1 VAIPDEGD
9 GGSYGTY
16 EYESFGG
23 TVNVEVTDMVTYYQE
38 MSMLAGEIG
47 TAAGSAMG
55 EMAMM
60 ISTGLNQPG
69 GDAGV
74 FPEGAM
80 AARSISGRLAQFQ
93 MFMTDLNEGVRN
105 VGSGAVVIAEIYEN
119 ADSENGATVNDVG
132 FIFGDPSARGPEGF
146 RNGDVKT
153 FSDVAEETG
162 QNAMALT
169 SDESL
174 ARPLSYPYGT
184 IYTFPDGSTK
194 HITSRTEAGAH
205 NTSDAIVT
213 TTTITDKNGN
223 VISTVTERAY
233 SNHMGY
239 NYTTQTT
246 TTGDERN
253 NRTSTTTT
261 AEAPDGDITVS
272 NTTSTTTEGREGP
285 ETTNTTTVE
294 RGEHR
299 EDTDQGPVETATENM
314 DSHGTDDYVEEHG
327 HGY

>member
-1 VAIPDEGD
+1 MGIPREDLEGSSPTD
-9 GGSYGTY
+9 YD
-16 EYESFGG
+16 SFGDK
-23 TVNVEVTDMVTYYQE
+23 VNVEVTDLVSYYQE
-38 MSMLAGEIG
+38 MSMLSGEIG
-47 TAAGSAMG
+47 TAAGTAMG
-55 EMAMM
+55 EMSMM
-60 ISTGLNQPG
+60 IATGLNQPG

-80 AARSISGRLAQFQ
+80 AARTMSGRLAEFQ

-105 VGSGAVVIAEIYEN
+105 VGAAAVVVAEIYEN
-119 ADSENGATVNDVG
+119 ADSENGATVNDIG
-132 FIFGDPSARGPEGF
+132 FAFTDPNARGPEGF
-146 RNGDVKT
+146 RGGDVKT
-153 FSDVAEETG
+153 FYDLAQETG

-169 SDESL
+169 SDNSL
-174 ARPLSYPYGT
+174 AKPLSYPYGT

-194 HITSRTEAGAH
+194 HITSRTEAGGY
-205 NTSDAIVT
+205 NTSDVIVT

-223 VISTVTERAY
+223 VISTVTERTY

-239 NYTTQTT
+239 NYTTTT
-246 TTGDERN
+246 STTGDERN

-272 NTTSTTTEGREGP
+272 NTSSTTTEGKQGP

-299 EDTDQGPVETATENM
+299 VDEDRGPVETAEENL
-314 DSHGTDDYVEEHG
+314 DSQGTDQFVGDYG
-327 HGY
+327 QGY